1 MKKYS
6 LYTLLLLFLSINQ
19 AHAYIDPVTVSFL
32 VKGIV
37 SAIAACVV
45 FIKGIREKILSIFG
59 FSKKK
64 NDKLNAD
71 KKDK

>member
-6 LYTLLLLFLSINQ
+6 LYSLLLFLLSISQ

-64 NDKLNAD
+64 DDNLKSNT
-71 KKDK
+71 KD

>member
-6 LYTLLLLFLSINQ
+6 LYSLLLFFLFINQ

-64 NDKLNAD
+64 DDNLKANT
-71 KKDK
+71 KDK

>member
-6 LYTLLLLFLSINQ
+6 LYSLILFFLSINQ
-19 AHAYIDPVTVSFL
+19 AYAYIDPVTVSFL

-64 NDKLNAD
+64 DDNLKSNT
-71 KKDK
+71 KD

>member
-1 MKKYS
+1 MIKYS
-6 LYTLLLLFLSINQ
+6 LYTLLLLFLFINQ

-64 NDKLNAD
+64 DDNLKSNT
-71 KKDK
+71 KD

>member
-6 LYTLLLLFLSINQ
+6 LYSLLLFFLSINQ
-19 AHAYIDPVTVSFL
+19 AQAYIDPVTVSFL

-64 NDKLNAD
+64 DDNLKSNT
-71 KKDK
+71 KD